1 MQYAIGDTVVH
12 PHIGAG
18 TIIDTRHQELMD
30 GFEHYYVIE
39 IPTRDSTVFIPMRKM
54 DEVGVRR

>member
-1 MQYAIGDTVVH
+1 
-12 PHIGAG
+12 
-18 TIIDTRHQELMD
+18 MD